1 MIYRKCIIVECRND
15 QGLAKRIRNLLNI
28 KFKILHLGNKS
39 EILDSY
45 VNNKVVECIIF
56 LDLDNPNEWLNRWRK
71 VLDNKNNI
79 SILKSTYIYI
89 DFEKKVII
97 ILFEKN
103 LEDWLIR
110 NCNLNVS
117 WSTYIEKLKLFVD
130 MLIRIVFRLFNV

>member
-15 QGLAKRIRNLLNI
+15 QELAKRIRNLLSI

-45 VNNKVVECIIF
+45 VNDKVVECIIF
-56 LDLDNPNEWLNRWRK
+56 LDLDNPNESLNRWRK

-103 LEDWLIR
+103 LEDWLIK

-117 WSTYIEKLKLFVD
+117 
-130 MLIRIVFRLFNV
+130 